1 MNFPTIYVN
10 AGLIS
15 RQPFIRQSDK
25 GLEALIE
32 IIFLSPPILPGTLP
46 PTEKVPSSCL
56 GHSLFEAISLA
67 KPFWVDVHL
76 T

>member
-1 MNFPTIYVN
+1 MIV
-10 AGLIS
+10 G
-15 RQPFIRQSDK
+15 
-25 GLEALIE
+25 
-32 IIFLSPPILPGTLP
+32 ILGKMKSGGGTLP

-67 KPFWVDVHL
+67 KPFWADVHP